1 MNPISMISVIKLIG
15 RFQQKRKKRKRV
27 TTTSQ
32 GYNGREYLSGFILTK
47 SYGAVTVLFQISLTL
62 PLVVLMCSII

>member
-1 MNPISMISVIKLIG
+1 MNPISMISVIKLVG
-15 RFQQKRKKRKRV
+15 RFQQKRKKKKRKRV

-47 SYGAVTVLFQISLTL
+47 PYGAVTVLF
-62 PLVVLMCSII
+62 

>member
-27 TTTSQ
+27 TTSSQ

-47 SYGAVTVLFQISLTL
+47 SYGAVTVLF
-62 PLVVLMCSII
+62 